1 MLPARNTPPPIQL
14 IGIDVDGTLLDSRGQ
29 LPAEN
34 LRAIQEAAARGIH
47 IAIVTGRSYFFATP
61 AVEPLPDP
69 LTLVVHNG
77 AIARTRGGDTLM
89 RRLLPR
95 DLALDV
101 LAATTPW
108 RDAAVLIFDRP
119 LAGQMVYDRL
129 DWEQPNRS
137 RFRDRNREIIEQ
149 VASLE
154 DALTEDPIQ
163 VSYNGSISS
172 MRQVIAALSEHPTAD
187 RLSVSLTE
195 YEHRD
200 FSLVDICVGGTTK
213 GTGLAAVAS
222 RLGIDRTA
230 VMAVGD
236 NYNDREMLEW
246 AGIGVVM
253 ANAAPGLH
261 ACGLEQTT
269 SNDDAGLAAAI
280 RRFAL

>member
-1 MLPARNTPPPIQL
+1 MLPARTTSPPIQL

-34 LRAIQEAAARGIH
+34 LRAIREAVACGIH

-101 LAATTPW
+101 LAATTSW
-108 RDAAVLIFDRP
+108 RDAAVVIFDRP

-154 DALTEDPIQ
+154 DAITEDPIQ
-163 VSYNGSISS
+163 VSYNGSVSA
-172 MRQVIAALSEHPTAD
+172 MRQVMEALSEHAVAD
-187 RLSVSLTE
+187 MLSVSLTE

-200 FSLVDICVGGTTK
+200 FSLVDICAGGTTK

-222 RLGIDRTA
+222 RLGIDRAA

-261 ACGLEQTT
+261 APGLEQTT